1 MNKWLNMGVSLLI
14 ILGWGYLAFEEFIKI
29 RKPLPEQSI
38 NHCLCQ
44 ENGSCYRG
52 SGNDLS
58 KIVFYEEL
66 K

>member
-1 MNKWLNMGVSLLI
+1 MNKCLHIGASLLI
-14 ILGWGYLAFEEFIKI
+14 ILGWGYLVDKEITQM
-29 RKPLPEQSI
+29 RKPLPEQSF

-58 KIVFYEEL
+58 KSVFL
-66 K
+66 